1 MLGDTGRSMLE
12 ITFSGGSLRCPET
25 PEYLEVAL
33 HLLQVLREQARKSRG
48 AGEGDVVSPP
58 TVAAP
63 SPPPVSPAPPA
74 PRPTAPGSRVR
85 WFVTHRPRIQTGPGQ
100 VVEPKSLEELKG
112 FLQARGL
119 TPHPRGDASM
129 LLWQV
134 RERLGLPVEAVP
146 LEGSTGP
153 P

>member
-1 MLGDTGRSMLE
+1 MLE

-25 PEYLEVAL
+25 PEYLEVAM
-33 HLLQVLREQARKSRG
+33 HLLQVLREQLR
-48 AGEGDVVSPP
+48 AGQPQRPGEAVAMPP
-58 TVAAP
+58 QP
-63 SPPPVSPAPPA
+63 SPAPPA
-74 PRPTAPGSRVR
+74 PSAPSEAPPVSRPSPPGRVR
-85 WFVTHRPRIQTGPGQ
+85 WFVTHRPRIQVGPGQ
-100 VVEPKSLEELKG
+100 VVEPATLEELKG
-112 FLQARGL
+112 FIQARGL

-146 LEGSTGP
+146 IGSVTGP